1 MSALF
6 VGDTASSVVLGLSP
20 WIIPLIAVA
29 AKLTYDQTR
38 NVHQGESPQGRP
50 THKGDAG
57 QEHRPRHQDAPNE
70 HVETKMAG
78 K

>member
-6 VGDTASSVVLGLSP
+6 VGDTASTAVLALSP

-38 NVHQGESPQGRP
+38 NAYRSEFPRPPSDGE
-50 THKGDAG
+50 KAG
-57 QEHRPRHQDAPNE
+57 GEDRETPNASI
-70 HVETKMAG
+70 ETNVAVK
-78 K
+78 

>member
-6 VGDTASSVVLGLSP
+6 VGDTASTALLAFSP
-20 WIIPLIAVA
+20 WVIPLIAVA

-38 NVHQGESPQGRP
+38 NACRSDVPRRP
-50 THKGDAG
+50 SDRENAG
-57 QEHRPRHQDAPNE
+57 PEDRPRDREALHE
-70 HVETKMAG
+70 GIKTSLAG